1 MAVLSLLISIIA
13 LVIAY
18 LAYARG
24 GGAIKE
30 IKRRVE
36 DLGAAAETLR
46 NRTADILENLEK
58 KVRGE
63 QSTSEVQPD
72 KKGPEQQ
79 DPSV

>member
-13 LVIAY
+13 LVIAC
-18 LAYARG
+18 LAYTKG
-24 GGAIKE
+24 GGSIKE

-36 DLGAAAETLR
+36 DLGATAETLR
-46 NRTADILENLEK
+46 NRTADILETFEK

-63 QSTSEVQPD
+63 QRTSEAQPD

-79 DPSV
+79 GPTV